1 LPVILTAPE
10 QGCALVSSFEFV
22 CNVDVVPSAQI
33 ALGIQMMGSKTMAG
47 AKYEITVKSQTQF
60 VPDQSDEASNRFV
73 FAYTITIRNTGSIAA
88 QLISR
93 HWIISDS
100 NSQVQEVRGLGVVG
114 AQPLLKPDESFEYT
128 SGTAIA
134 TPVGT
139 MRGSYQM
146 VAEDGTAFDAPIP
159 EFTLSVPRVLH

>member
-1 LPVILTAPE
+1 
-10 QGCALVSSFEFV
+10 VSLAYAHQQHEHEKE
-22 CNVDVVPSAQI
+22 
-33 ALGIQMMGSKTMAG
+33 IQNMAG
-47 AKYEITVKSQTQF
+47 SKYEITVSSQTQYI
-60 VPDQSDEASNRFV
+60 VEQSDEAANRYV
-73 FAYTITIRNTGSIAA
+73 FAYTITIRNTGNIAA

-100 NSQVQEVRGLGVVG
+100 NSKVQEVAGLGVVG
-114 AQPLLKPDESFEYT
+114 AQPLLKPEESFEYT

-146 VAEDGTAFDAPIP
+146 VAEDGTQFEAPIP